1 MFTKL
6 LSTTVLLVGA
16 ICVSL
21 HGARASTYY
30 NVVKQ
35 FSTKANPGGVWSYY
49 GSELLP
55 YRRTHYKGIK
65 DLDGWSNGLEYK
77 KNRVTILRNKTGH
90 AVSFFHGDL
99 VIPTDHVMMDGADI
113 AGGGVVQF
121 TAPVAGSY
129 SLKGDFLSLA
139 KDGAP
144 HGVQVLLNQAT
155 QLWNHNLASGHD
167 HKFKLTV
174 TMAEGDT
181 LQFFVF
187 PSQANGPLQTGLAA
201 KIVGP

>member
-1 MFTKL
+1 
-6 LSTTVLLVGA
+6 
-16 ICVSL
+16 
-21 HGARASTYY
+21 
-30 NVVKQ
+30 
-35 FSTKANPGGVWSYY
+35 
-49 GSELLP
+49 LLP

-90 AVSFFHGDL
+90 AVSFFHGNL
-99 VIPTDHVMMDGADI
+99 VIPTDHLMMDGGDI

-139 KDGAP
+139 RNGAP
-144 HGVQVLLNQAT
+144 HGVQVYMD
-155 QLWNHNLASGHD
+155 QLQIWNHDLSSGHD
-167 HKFKLTV
+167 HKFKLSV

-181 LQFFVF
+181 LQFVVL
-187 PSQANGPLQTGLAA
+187 PSQANGLLQTGLAA